1 MKSILIFHSLIYMF
15 LIIYFV
21 WESGICPY
29 SVYPCVC
36 MQVFMHRPAS
46 MEIRERFQLSCSV
59 DLQLSSLR
67 PGLGPNL
74 ESGWLLTSS
83 RNPLLPSPR
92 YWGCRDVI
100 IHRFLW
106 VLKAELSSSCL
117 HKKATFAHFID
128 LFKKKLTMIL
138 WHCLLSDPGCWNH
151 LIRCLS

>member
-74 ESGWLLTSS
+74 EPGWLLTSS
-83 RNPLLPSPR
+83 RNPLLPSPQR
-92 YWGCRDVI
+92 WGCRHVI